1 MRVATAVVLGF
12 VSCSGR
18 ASAAPLIG
26 EWGSAFPTGTRAV
39 EVDATYIHPIRFSEN
54 HFYGAGVRAHYYF
67 GDEVSI
73 GVGLE
78 GYYVDQVRDDTVLGG
93 ANVHFR
99 WHFLA
104 HEGYSLFFDAGVG
117 VSYAGHDVPETGLH
131 LNYTPRIGGGGTLE
145 LREDVHLI
153 GGVRFFHL
161 SNGNL
166 KGVDENPSQD
176 GAEYYV
182 GVLFTF

>member
-1 MRVATAVVLGF
+1 MKFVAALTLGVALF
-12 VSCSGR
+12 S
-18 ASAAPLIG
+18 APLSAAPLFG
-26 EWGSAFPTGTRAV
+26 EWGSAFPEGTRAV
-39 EVDATYIHPIRFSEN
+39 EVDATYIHPIRFSED

-104 HEGYSLFFDAGVG
+104 HERYSLFFDAGIG

-131 LNYTPRIGGGGTLE
+131 FNYTPRIGGGATFE
-145 LREDVHLI
+145 LRDGVHLL

-176 GAEYYV
+176 GALYFV
-182 GVLFTF
+182 GVLFTL